1 MSDRISLLQRVST
14 LDKAPQFD
22 SYSKVIINIDE
33 ETQVSAGNDFG
44 RTLEFDNP
52 FGTQA
57 MANQIL
63 AKLRGFQYQ
72 PYSSSGALLDPAAE
86 IGDAVSIKNVYGGLY
101 TRVRTFSRLMKADI
115 SAPYDEEINHEYKF
129 ESPEQRKFKREMGDV
144 RATLSIESDR
154 ITAEVAQRQADSA
167 EFRSQLSVQATQIAA
182 RVTQTGGSQSSF
194 GWSLLSN
201 EFGLYAGNTK
211 VFWVNST
218 GAHVKGEITAT
229 SGKIG
234 NFNIGSTA
242 IWNNIS
248 QYGGTQTTGV
258 YLGTDGIQ
266 LGQNFRVNTSGQ
278 ITASGGTI
286 GGFTI
291 TNNAIYNK
299 KPSFWDNV
307 GEGVFIGADD
317 GFACGNNFKADKW
330 GNVTAKSLV
339 LSGGSINLGDGMFQ
353 VSSVGEVTASN
364 LVINGGRISIG
375 GNFTVD
381 QNGNVTAN
389 SGTFRGNV
397 SAGNIQYGGN
407 YGTFNAGGLTD
418 GTIGYTKYGQYSI
431 TSGAISGQAI
441 INRTIGDNAVS
452 YGKVDFQSTLSQVGT
467 NASNISSLQGD
478 MASKRSI
485 SNCNFDNLY
494 LLKEG
499 YYHSL
504 YADYIT
510 IGGTQRKMVF
520 WN

>member
-1 MSDRISLLQRVST
+1 MSDRINLLQRVST

-33 ETQVSAGNDFG
+33 ETQVSAGDDFG

-86 IGDAVSIKNVYGGLY
+86 IGDAISIKDVYGGLY

-154 ITAEVAQRQADSA
+154 ITAEIEDRTQDSA
-167 EFRSQLSVQATQIAA
+167 EFRSQLNIQSTEIAA
-182 RVTQTGGSQSSF
+182 RVTKTGNVSNTF
-194 GWSLLSN
+194 AWSLDSDGFYIN
-201 EFGLYAGNTK
+201 NAPITASVKQNKSAKFNFT
-211 VFWVNST
+211 ST
-218 GAHVKGEITAT
+218 GLKIQGDITAT

-234 NFNIGSTA
+234 NFNIGNTA

-248 QYGGTQTTGV
+248 KFRNTSPTTGV

-266 LGQNFRVNTSGQ
+266 LGQRFFVDT
-278 ITASGGTI
+278 
-286 GGFTI
+286 
-291 TNNAIYNK
+291 Y
-299 KPSFWDNV
+299 
-307 GEGVFIGADD
+307 
-317 GFACGNNFKADKW
+317 
-330 GNVTAKSLV
+330 GNVTANNLTIN
-339 LSGGSINLGDGMFQ
+339 GGSIKLGGTAQNPVFQ
-353 VSSVGEVTASN
+353 VTSGGAVTATN
-364 LVINGGRISIG
+364 LTIKGGSISIG
-375 GNFTVD
+375 GNFTVNS
-381 QNGNVTAN
+381 NGNLTAN
-389 SGTFRGNV
+389 TGTFRGNV

-418 GTIGYTKYGQYSI
+418 GTIGSAKYGEYSI
-431 TSGAISGQAI
+431 GSGAIGGGAV
-441 INRTIGDNAVS
+441 INRTIGEQAVG
-452 YGKVDFQSTLSQVGT
+452 YGNVSFQSTLTQVGT
-467 NASNISSLQGD
+467 NASNISSLQGSLAD
-478 MASKRSI
+478 KRSM

-504 YADYIT
+504 YADYIS
-510 IGGTQRKMVF
+510 IGGTQRKIVF

>member
-1 MSDRISLLQRVST
+1 MSDRINLLQRVST

-86 IGDAVSIKNVYGGLY
+86 IGDAISIKDVYGGLY

-167 EFRSQLSVQATQIAA
+167 EFRSQLSIQATQIAA

-211 VFWVNST
+211 VAWVNST

-258 YLGTDGIQ
+258 YLGTNGIQ
-266 LGQNFRVNTSGQ
+266 LGQRFKVDTS
-278 ITASGGTI
+278 
-286 GGFTI
+286 
-291 TNNAIYNK
+291 
-299 KPSFWDNV
+299 
-307 GEGVFIGADD
+307 
-317 GFACGNNFKADKW
+317 
-330 GNVTAKSLV
+330 GNVTASNLAITGGSIKLGGTAQNPVFQVSSSGAVTASNLT
-339 LSGGSINLGDGMFQ
+339 LNGGSINLGNGTFR
-353 VSSVGEVTASN
+353 VTSTGAVTASN
-364 LVINGGRISIG
+364 LSINGGAISIG
-375 GNFTVD
+375 SNFNV
-381 QNGNVTAN
+381 NSSGNVTAN
-389 SGTFRGNV
+389 NITLTGTLSVGG
-397 SAGNIQYGGN
+397 GNIYASDLRVGAQESYNSYGSWNGTTSTVNSNGGNWTSAYDWKQGNGDYCIGGAGYGYNFDAMKYGG
-407 YGTFNAGGLTD
+407 GNAFP
-418 GTIGYTKYGQYSI
+418 I
-431 TSGAISGQAI
+431 
-441 INRTIGDNAVS
+441 
-452 YGKVDFQSTLSQVGT
+452 
-467 NASNISSLQGD
+467 NASSFRYGGSQMTPQTISFIDG
-478 MASKRSI
+478 
-485 SNCNFDNLY
+485 NGNLRTFSGVMMY
-494 LLKEG
+494 
-499 YYHSL
+499 
-504 YADYIT
+504 
-510 IGGTQRKMVF
+510 V
-520 WN
+520 

>member
-1 MSDRISLLQRVST
+1 MSDRINLLQRVST

-33 ETQVSAGNDFG
+33 ETQVSAGDDFG

-86 IGDAVSIKNVYGGLY
+86 IGDAVAIKDVYGGLY

-182 RVTQTGGSQSSF
+182 RVTQTGGNQSSF

-258 YLGTDGIQ
+258 YLGTNGIQ
-266 LGQNFRVNTSGQ
+266 LGQKFRVDP
-278 ITASGGTI
+278 
-286 GGFTI
+286 
-291 TNNAIYNK
+291 Y
-299 KPSFWDNV
+299 
-307 GEGVFIGADD
+307 
-317 GFACGNNFKADKW
+317 
-330 GNVTAKSLV
+330 GNVTANNLTIN
-339 LSGGSINLGDGMFQ
+339 GGSIKLGGTAQNPVFQ
-353 VSSVGEVTASN
+353 VTSGGAVTATN
-364 LVINGGRISIG
+364 LTIKGGSISIG
-375 GNFTVD
+375 GNFTVNS
-381 QNGNVTAN
+381 QGNLTAN

-418 GTIGYTKYGQYSI
+418 GTIGSSKYGEYSI
-431 TSGAISGQAI
+431 GSSAMGNGAV
-441 INRTIGDNAVS
+441 INRTIGGSAVS
-452 YGKVDFQSTLSQVGT
+452 YGNVDFTGTLDQVGR
-467 NASNISSLQGD
+467 NASDITSLQGSLAD
-478 MASKRSI
+478 KRSM

-504 YADYIT
+504 YADYIS
-510 IGGTQRKMVF
+510 IGGTQRKIVF

>member
-1 MSDRISLLQRVST
+1 MSDRINLLQRVST

-86 IGDAVSIKNVYGGLY
+86 IGDAVAIKDVYGGLY

-129 ESPEQRKFKREMGDV
+129 ESPQERKFKREMGDV

-211 VFWVNST
+211 VFWVNSS

-234 NFNIGSTA
+234 NFNIKDKA

-266 LGQNFRVNTSGQ
+266 LGQRFFVDT
-278 ITASGGTI
+278 
-286 GGFTI
+286 
-291 TNNAIYNK
+291 Y
-299 KPSFWDNV
+299 
-307 GEGVFIGADD
+307 
-317 GFACGNNFKADKW
+317 GN
-330 GNVTAKSLV
+330 
-339 LSGGSINLGDGMFQ
+339 
-353 VSSVGEVTASN
+353 VTASN
-364 LVINGGRISIG
+364 LTINGGSIKLGGTAQNPVFQVTTGGEVVATKITVMGGSISIG
-375 GNFTVD
+375 GNFYVD
-381 QNGNVTAN
+381 QQGNLSAN

-397 SAGNIQYGGN
+397 NAGNIQYGGTA
-407 YGTFNAGGLTD
+407 GTFNAGGLTD
-418 GTIGYTKYGQYSI
+418 GTIGSAKYGEYSI
-431 TSGAISGQAI
+431 GSSAMGNAAV
-441 INRTIGDNAVS
+441 INRTIGGSAVS
-452 YGKVDFQSTLSQVGT
+452 YGKVDFTGTLDQVGV
-467 NASNISSLQGD
+467 NKSNIEAMNGYFTGS
-478 MASKRSI
+478 ATF
-485 SNCNFDNLY
+485 SN
-494 LLKEG
+494 LKANVIWLG
-499 YYHSL
+499 GKSL
-504 YADYIT
+504 YFDSQNYVR
-510 IGGTQRKMVF
+510 GQSYD
-520 WN
+520 

>member
-1 MSDRISLLQRVST
+1 MSDRINLLQRVST

-72 PYSSSGALLDPAAE
+72 PYSATGALLDPAAE
-86 IGDAVSIKNVYGGLY
+86 IGDAVSVNNVYGGLY

-129 ESPEQRKFKREMGDV
+129 ESPQERKFKREMGDV

-234 NFNIGSTA
+234 NFNIGNTA

-258 YLGTDGIQ
+258 YLGTNGIQ
-266 LGQNFRVNTSGQ
+266 LGQRFKVDTSG
-278 ITASGGTI
+278 
-286 GGFTI
+286 
-291 TNNAIYNK
+291 N
-299 KPSFWDNV
+299 
-307 GEGVFIGADD
+307 
-317 GFACGNNFKADKW
+317 
-330 GNVTAKSLV
+330 
-339 LSGGSINLGDGMFQ
+339 
-353 VSSVGEVTASN
+353 VTASN
-364 LVINGGRISIG
+364 LAITGGSIKLGGTAQNPVFQVTSNGAVTASNLTIRGGSISIG
-375 GNFTVD
+375 NNFTVNS
-381 QNGNVTAN
+381 NGNLTAN

-418 GTIGYTKYGQYSI
+418 GTIGSSKYGEYSI
-431 TSGAISGQAI
+431 GSTAIGGGAV
-441 INRTIGDNAVS
+441 INGKLADYAVS
-452 YGKVDFQSTLSQVGT
+452 YDKVNFQSTLNQVGT
-467 NASNISSLQGD
+467 NASNISALGND
-478 MASKRSI
+478 LANKRSI
-485 SNCNFDNLY
+485 TNFNFDELY

-499 YYHSL
+499 SYHSL
-504 YADYIT
+504 YADYIS
-510 IGGTQRKMVF
+510 IGGSTKKMVF

>member
-1 MSDRISLLQRVST
+1 MSDRINLANRVGT
-14 LDKAPQFD
+14 LDISPQF
-22 SYSKVIINIDE
+22 SNYSKVRILVGQNDDGE
-33 ETQVSAGNDFG
+33 DVVYEAGNDYG
-44 RTLEFDNP
+44 RTLEIENP

-57 MANQIL
+57 MANTLLQ
-63 AKLRGFQYQ
+63 KLRGFQYQ
-72 PYSSSGALLDPAAE
+72 PFKADGALLDPAAE
-86 IGDAVSIKNVYGGLY
+86 IGDGISVRNIYGGMY
-101 TRVRTFSRLMKADI
+101 NRSREFSRLMKANI
-115 SAPYDEEINHEYKF
+115 EAPQDEEIDHEFKYETKQERKYKRQF
-129 ESPEQRKFKREMGDV
+129 GDV

-211 VFWVNST
+211 VFYVNST

-234 NFNIGSTA
+234 NFNIGSRA

-258 YLGTDGIQ
+258 YLGTNGIQ
-266 LGQNFRVNTSGQ
+266 LGQRFFVDT
-278 ITASGGTI
+278 
-286 GGFTI
+286 
-291 TNNAIYNK
+291 Y
-299 KPSFWDNV
+299 
-307 GEGVFIGADD
+307 
-317 GFACGNNFKADKW
+317 
-330 GNVTAKSLV
+330 GNVTANNLTIN
-339 LSGGSINLGDGMFQ
+339 GGSIKLGGTAQNPVFQ
-353 VSSVGEVTASN
+353 VTSGGAVTATN
-364 LVINGGRISIG
+364 LTIKGGSISIG
-375 GNFTVD
+375 GNFTVNS
-381 QNGNVTAN
+381 QGNLTAN
-389 SGTFRGNV
+389 TGTFRGNV

-418 GTIGYTKYGQYSI
+418 GTIGSAKYGEYSI
-431 TSGAISGQAI
+431 GSSAMGNGAV
-441 INRTIGDNAVS
+441 INRTIGGSAVS
-452 YGKVDFQSTLSQVGT
+452 YGNVDFTGTLDQVGI
-467 NASNISSLQGD
+467 NSSNITSLQGSLAD
-478 MASKRSI
+478 KRSM

-504 YADYIT
+504 YADYIS
-510 IGGTQRKMVF
+510 IGGTQRKIVF